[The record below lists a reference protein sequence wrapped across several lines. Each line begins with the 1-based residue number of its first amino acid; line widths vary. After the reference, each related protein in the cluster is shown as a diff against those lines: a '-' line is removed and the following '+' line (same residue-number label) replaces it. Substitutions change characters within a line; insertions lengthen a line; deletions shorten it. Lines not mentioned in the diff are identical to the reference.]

1 MITVIVIKSKVKSV
15 VIFYAIEKERKKGK
29 KKEKTFSYVT
39 QEREISIEHVH
50 VMSHRYF
57 TT

>member
-15 VIFYAIEKERKKGK
+15 VIFYAIEKGK
-29 KKEKTFSYVT
+29 KKKTVSYVT
-39 QEREISIEHVH
+39 QEKEISIEHVH